1 MVRVK
6 STWSSQANGR
16 GQAVLLAAVVL
27 VVALIPVVAAYL
39 QLGYGGQT
47 AAGVDDDRQR
57 EARQLLERAVQEH
70 ASGIESSYRWRG
82 RDAAAERV
90 RGRLEP
96 ITRQLTRSRLDE
108 TTVQHVA
115 YNQSRAASWA
125 SERCPSGPDRQFGPC
140 EAISG
145 VVVQERAG
153 QTHVLA
159 VAVDLSTTTPAAD
172 SRLTTVIRVQAG

>member
-6 STWSSQANGR
+6 STWSSQANER

-27 VVALIPVVAAYL
+27 VVALVPVVAAYL
-39 QLGYGGQT
+39 QLGYGGQPST
-47 AAGVDDDRQR
+47 IDDDGQR

-70 ASGIESSYRWRG
+70 AGGIESSYRWRQ

-90 RGRLEP
+90 RDRLEP
-96 ITRQLTRSRLDE
+96 TTRQLTRSRLDE
-108 TTVQHVA
+108 NIVHQTR

-125 SERCPSGPDRQFGPC
+125 SERCPGGPNRQFGSC
-140 EAISG
+140 EAIRG

-153 QTHVLA
+153 RTHVLA
-159 VAVDLSTTTPAAD
+159 VAVDLSVTTPAGD
-172 SRLTTVIRVQAG
+172 STLTTLIRVRAG